1 MKKITLFLLVFSAV
15 SCIQNPKLTE
25 AELLFETD
33 YDSACAV
40 LCKIEP
46 ERLISRKD
54 KAIYALS
61 LTRAKFYQ
69 GKSDSGDSLINIAI
83 DYFDNRDPHRASL
96 AWFYKAKTDA
106 MNQNFDQQIVSLFN
120 AQDYTLKSGND
131 KLLTYIF
138 LDRATLFQNQGKNDS
153 ALVNFKNA
161 LKNFKLQG
169 EDLNALYVE
178 TQLASLYIILKQYD
192 EAEKICLTM
201 LKNEDKMPAEYSST
215 FYRTLGSV
223 YYQQRDY
230 TRSVQVLKKTP
241 LTQDKVF
248 NDNLSLLIA
257 NSYFANSQFDSARI
271 YLEGISHYDRMATDY
286 HKLWKKLYVSDGNY
300 PKAIESMESVIASM
314 DSTYKN
320 RIDESFEGLEK
331 KYNYQKLQIQNK
343 DLELKNVRSK
353 LMVLLSI
360 IVIASIIIV
369 FIFYRNKSRLKQIK
383 SERELLKQKTLQA
396 QKEIENAKLIENQMV
411 LQKIVITNLEQYRA
425 NATKKN
431 EHIRVGFSPV
441 KNEHFYH
448 ELLTAVDLQYNN
460 FSKRILKKF
469 SQLNETDILIC
480 CLILAGFDTGM
491 MAAVLNIKFES
502 MNVKR
507 SRLRKKL
514 KLDISENFLNYLRT
528 F

>member
-69 GKSDSGDSLINIAI
+69 GKPDTSDSLINIAV

-230 TRSVQVLKKTP
+230 ARSVQCYRVSKSPGTGG
-241 LTQDKVF
+241 
-248 NDNLSLLIA
+248 
-257 NSYFANSQFDSARI
+257 SQ
-271 YLEGISHYDRMATDY
+271 
-286 HKLWKKLYVSDGNY
+286 
-300 PKAIESMESVIASM
+300 
-314 DSTYKN
+314 
-320 RIDESFEGLEK
+320 
-331 KYNYQKLQIQNK
+331 
-343 DLELKNVRSK
+343 
-353 LMVLLSI
+353 
-360 IVIASIIIV
+360 
-369 FIFYRNKSRLKQIK
+369 
-383 SERELLKQKTLQA
+383 
-396 QKEIENAKLIENQMV
+396 
-411 LQKIVITNLEQYRA
+411 
-425 NATKKN
+425 TK
-431 EHIRVGFSPV
+431 R
-441 KNEHFYH
+441 
-448 ELLTAVDLQYNN
+448 
-460 FSKRILKKF
+460 
-469 SQLNETDILIC
+469 
-480 CLILAGFDTGM
+480 
-491 MAAVLNIKFES
+491 
-502 MNVKR
+502 
-507 SRLRKKL
+507 
-514 KLDISENFLNYLRT
+514 
-528 F
+528 